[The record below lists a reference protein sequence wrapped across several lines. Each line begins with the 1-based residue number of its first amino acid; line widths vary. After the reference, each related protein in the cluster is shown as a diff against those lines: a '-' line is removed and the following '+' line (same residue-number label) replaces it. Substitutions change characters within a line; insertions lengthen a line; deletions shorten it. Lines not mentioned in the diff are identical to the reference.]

1 LNERRHDD
9 MSGLITAAVS
19 DKAAEEA
26 IKVGGK
32 FLTANHWS
40 VIFLGGCLGFLAY
53 LAIVVVPQVS
63 TSINDGYAK
72 NAASL
77 ERAIDSIKAENAEW
91 REYNK
96 RVLDLLIEKGSALL
110 TPKDIAELNL

>member
-1 LNERRHDD
+1 
-9 MSGLITAAVS
+9 MSGLITAAVTEQAAGEAV
-19 DKAAEEA
+19 KAGA
-26 IKVGGK
+26 K

-72 NAASL
+72 NAATL
-77 ERAIDSIKAENAEW
+77 EKAIETIRTENAEW
-91 REYNK
+91 RSHYQ
-96 RVLDLLIEKGSALL
+96 RVLDLLIEKGVTAM
-110 TPKDIAELNL
+110 TPKEVAEINEAVN

>member
-1 LNERRHDD
+1 

-19 DKAAEEA
+19 DKAADEA
-26 IKVGGK
+26 VRAGAK

-63 TSINDGYAK
+63 ASINEGYAK
-72 NAASL
+72 NAMQL
-77 ERAIDSIKAENAEW
+77 EKAIDSIKAENAEW
-91 REYNK
+91 REYHK
-96 RVLDLLIEKGSALL
+96 RVLDLLIEKGSAVL
-110 TPKDIAELNL
+110 TPKDVAELNL

>member
-1 LNERRHDD
+1 
-9 MSGLITAAVS
+9 MSGLITAAVT
-19 DKAAEEA
+19 DQAAGEAVKAGA
-26 IKVGGK
+26 K

-72 NAASL
+72 NAATL
-77 ERAIDSIKAENAEW
+77 EKAIETIRTENAEW
-91 REYNK
+91 RSHYQ
-96 RVLDLLIEKGSALL
+96 RVLDLLIEKGVTAM
-110 TPKDIAELNL
+110 TPKEVAEINEAVN